1 MSKYQNK
8 NVEKLSILDV
18 AYQCSRA
25 VKPDVGSE
33 HVVDQA
39 STECLLILQA
49 ACYLTQ
55 AIHHQVIAGKLQ
67 MLLVILPQAIW
78 KNPSISLPMFLRSH
92 QDTFH

>member
-49 ACYLTQ
+49 A
-55 AIHHQVIAGKLQ
+55 IHHQVIAGKLQ